1 MAKKQQQSQALEVLS
16 KLDGATLENLL
27 NLLQGQQVQV
37 VEPEVTEVVES
48 SLTQNVTKPKATK
61 ASLYQDRTRE
71 IPVRSCINGR
81 VIYKSKKTGVT
92 YKWLEKGSYEIL
104 TIDELLNM
112 ESQSQKFL
120 HSPWLMVDDED
131 IIEAFNLAE
140 LYDLVAKVEDIDSFI
155 NMSLGEQKQIYNKLP
170 KSLQNQVYNHI
181 YNKVESGEIDSRA
194 KIRELEELVQ
204 MELEY

>member
-27 NLLQGQQVQV
+27 NLLQGQQVQADAP
-37 VEPEVTEVVES
+37 VEQPKQQETS
-48 SLTQNVTKPKATK
+48 KPKATK

-92 YKWLEKGSYEIL
+92 YKWLEKGTYEIL

-120 HSPWLMVDDED
+120 HSPWLMVDDEEV
-131 IIEAFNLAE
+131 IEAFNLQE

-155 NMSLGEQKQIYNKLP
+155 TISLGEQ
-170 KSLQNQVYNHI
+170 
-181 YNKVESGEIDSRA
+181 
-194 KIRELEELVQ
+194 
-204 MELEY
+204 

>member
-27 NLLQGQQVQV
+27 NLLQGQQAQANVPQEQV
-37 VEPEVTEVVES
+37 KQQEVAP
-48 SLTQNVTKPKATK
+48 TKPKATK

-92 YKWLEKGSYEIL
+92 YKWLEKGTYEIL

-120 HSPWLMVDDED
+120 HSPWLMVDDEEV
-131 IIEAFNLAE
+131 IEAFNLQG
-140 LYDLVAKVEDIDSFI
+140 LYDLVAKVEDIDSFVD
-155 NMSLGEQKQIYNKLP
+155 MSLGEQQKIYNKLP
-170 KSLQNQVYNHI
+170 KTLQNQVYNHI
-181 YNKVESGEIDSRA
+181 YNKVETGEIDSKS

-204 MELEY
+204 MELEF

>member
-27 NLLQGQQVQV
+27 NLLQGQQVQADV
-37 VEPEVTEVVES
+37 TQEQVKQQEVAP
-48 SLTQNVTKPKATK
+48 TKPKSTK

-92 YKWLEKGSYEIL
+92 YKWLEKGTYEIL

-120 HSPWLMVDDED
+120 HSPWLMVDDEEV
-131 IIEAFNLAE
+131 IEAFNLQE

-155 NMSLGEQKQIYNKLP
+155 TISLGEQKQIYNKLP
-170 KSLQNQVYNHI
+170 KTLQNQVYNHI
-181 YNKVESGEIDSRA
+181 YNKVETGEIDSKS

-204 MELEY
+204 MELEF

>member
-27 NLLQGQQVQV
+27 NLLQGQQVQADAP
-37 VEPEVTEVVES
+37 VEQPMQQETS
-48 SLTQNVTKPKATK
+48 KPKATK
-61 ASLYQDRTRE
+61 ASLYQQRTRE
-71 IPVRSCINGR
+71 IPVRSFINGR

-104 TIDELLNM
+104 TIEELLNM

-120 HSPWLMVDDED
+120 HSPWLMVDDEEV
-131 IIEAFNLAE
+131 IEAFNLQE
-140 LYDLVAKVEDIDSFI
+140 LYELVAKVEDIDSFI
-155 NMSLGEQKQIYNKLP
+155 NMSLGEQKVIYNKLP
-170 KSLQNQVYNHI
+170 KTLQNQVYNHI
-181 YNKVESGEIDSRA
+181 YNKVESGEIDSKS

-204 MELEY
+204 MELEF

>member
-27 NLLQGQQVQV
+27 NLLQGQQAQANVPQEQV
-37 VEPEVTEVVES
+37 KQQEVAP
-48 SLTQNVTKPKATK
+48 TKPKATK
-61 ASLYQDRTRE
+61 ASLYQERTRE

-92 YKWLEKGSYEIL
+92 YKWLEKGTYEIL

-120 HSPWLMVDDED
+120 HSPWLMVDDEEV
-131 IIEAFNLAE
+131 IEAFNLQE

-181 YNKVESGEIDSRA
+181 YNKVESGEIDSKS

>member
-27 NLLQGQQVQV
+27 NLLQVQADAPVEQPKQQ
-37 VEPEVTEVVES
+37 ETS
-48 SLTQNVTKPKATK
+48 KPKATK

-92 YKWLEKGSYEIL
+92 YKWLEKGTYEIL

-120 HSPWLMVDDED
+120 HSPWLMVDDEEV
-131 IIEAFNLAE
+131 IEAFNLQE

-155 NMSLGEQKQIYNKLP
+155 TISLGEQKQIYNKLP
-170 KSLQNQVYNHI
+170 KTLQNQVYNHI
-181 YNKVESGEIDSRA
+181 YNKVETGEIDSKS

-204 MELEY
+204 MELEF

>member
-1 MAKKQQQSQALEVLS
+1 MAKKQQSQALEVLS
-16 KLDGATLENLL
+16 KLDGATLDSLL
-27 NLLQGQQVQV
+27 ALLQGQQAQTVAIE
-37 VEPEVTEVVES
+37 EPQEQPQQEVA
-48 SLTQNVTKPKATK
+48 QPKPKATK
-61 ASLYQDRTRE
+61 ATLFQDRNRQV
-71 IPVRSCINGR
+71 IVRSCIEGR
-81 VIYKSKKTGVT
+81 VIYKSKRSGMT
-92 YKWLEKGSYEIL
+92 YKWLEKGAYEVL
-104 TIDELLNM
+104 TVEELLNM
-112 ESQSQKFL
+112 ESQSHKFL

-181 YNKVESGEIDSRA
+181 YNKVESGEIDSKS

>member
-1 MAKKQQQSQALEVLS
+1 MAKKQQQSQVLELLS

-27 NLLQGQQVQV
+27 NLLQGQQVQADV
-37 VEPEVTEVVES
+37 PQEQVKQQEVAP
-48 SLTQNVTKPKATK
+48 TKPKATK
-61 ASLYQDRTRE
+61 ASLYQERTRE

-92 YKWLEKGSYEIL
+92 YKWLEKGAYEIL

-120 HSPWLMVDDED
+120 HSSWLMVDDEEV
-131 IIEAFNLAE
+131 IEAFNLQE

-181 YNKVESGEIDSRA
+181 YNKVESGEIDSKS

-204 MELEY
+204 MELEF

>member
-27 NLLQGQQVQV
+27 NLFQGQQVQADAP
-37 VEPEVTEVVES
+37 VEQPKQQETS
-48 SLTQNVTKPKATK
+48 KPKATK

-92 YKWLEKGSYEIL
+92 YKWLEKGTYEIL

-120 HSPWLMVDDED
+120 HSPWLMVDDEEV
-131 IIEAFNLAE
+131 IEAFNLQE

-155 NMSLGEQKQIYNKLP
+155 TISLGEQ
-170 KSLQNQVYNHI
+170 
-181 YNKVESGEIDSRA
+181 
-194 KIRELEELVQ
+194 
-204 MELEY
+204 

>member
-27 NLLQGQQVQV
+27 NLLQGQQVQANAP
-37 VEPEVTEVVES
+37 VEQPMQHETS
-48 SLTQNVTKPKATK
+48 KPKATK
-61 ASLYQDRTRE
+61 ASLYQQRTRE
-71 IPVRSCINGR
+71 IPVRSFINGR

-104 TIDELLNM
+104 TIEELLNM

-120 HSPWLMVDDED
+120 HSPWLMVDDEEV
-131 IIEAFNLAE
+131 IEAFNLQE
-140 LYDLVAKVEDIDSFI
+140 LYELVTKVEDIDSFI
-155 NMSLGEQKQIYNKLP
+155 NMSLGEQKVIYNKLP
-170 KSLQNQVYNHI
+170 KTLQNQVYNHI
-181 YNKVESGEIDSRA
+181 YNKVESGEIDSKS

-204 MELEY
+204 MELEF

>member
-27 NLLQGQQVQV
+27 NLLQGQQVQADAP
-37 VEPEVTEVVES
+37 VEQPKQQETS
-48 SLTQNVTKPKATK
+48 KPKATK

-92 YKWLEKGSYEIL
+92 YKWLEKGTYEIL
-104 TIDELLNM
+104 TIDELLIM

-120 HSPWLMVDDED
+120 HSPWLMVDDEEV
-131 IIEAFNLAE
+131 IEAFNLQE

-155 NMSLGEQKQIYNKLP
+155 TISLGEQKQIYNKLP
-170 KSLQNQVYNHI
+170 KTLQNQVYNHI
-181 YNKVESGEIDSRA
+181 YNKVETGEIDSKS

-204 MELEY
+204 MELEF

>member
-27 NLLQGQQVQV
+27 NLLQGQQVQADV
-37 VEPEVTEVVES
+37 PQEQVKQQETS
-48 SLTQNVTKPKATK
+48 KPKATK

-92 YKWLEKGSYEIL
+92 YKWLEKGTYEIL

-120 HSPWLMVDDED
+120 HSSWLMVDDEEV
-131 IIEAFNLAE
+131 IEAFNLQE

-155 NMSLGEQKQIYNKLP
+155 TISLGEQKQIYNKLP
-170 KSLQNQVYNHI
+170 KTLQNQVYNHI
-181 YNKVESGEIDSRA
+181 YNKVETGEIDSKS

-204 MELEY
+204 MELEF

>member
-27 NLLQGQQVQV
+27 NLLQGQQVQANAP
-37 VEPEVTEVVES
+37 VEQPMQQETS
-48 SLTQNVTKPKATK
+48 KPKATK
-61 ASLYQDRTRE
+61 ASLYQQRTRE
-71 IPVRSCINGR
+71 IPVRSFINGR

-104 TIDELLNM
+104 TIEELLNM

-120 HSPWLMVDDED
+120 HSPWLMVDDEEV
-131 IIEAFNLAE
+131 IEAFNLQE
-140 LYDLVAKVEDIDSFI
+140 LYELVAKVEDIDSFI

>member
-27 NLLQGQQVQV
+27 NLLQGQQAQANVPQEQV
-37 VEPEVTEVVES
+37 KQQEVAP
-48 SLTQNVTKPKATK
+48 TKPKATK

-92 YKWLEKGSYEIL
+92 YKWLEKGTYEIL

-120 HSPWLMVDDED
+120 HSSWLMVDDEEV
-131 IIEAFNLAE
+131 IEAFNLQE

-155 NMSLGEQKQIYNKLP
+155 NMSLDEQKQIYNKLP
-170 KSLQNQVYNHI
+170 KASQNQVYNHI
-181 YNKVESGEIDSRA
+181 CFKVDSGEIDSRA
-194 KIRELEELVQ
+194 KIRELEDLLGR
-204 MELEY
+204 ELEY

>member
-27 NLLQGQQVQV
+27 NLLQGQQVQANAP
-37 VEPEVTEVVES
+37 VEQPMQQETS
-48 SLTQNVTKPKATK
+48 KPKATK
-61 ASLYQDRTRE
+61 ASLYQQRTRE
-71 IPVRSCINGR
+71 IPVRSFINGR

-104 TIDELLNM
+104 TIEELLNM

-120 HSPWLMVDDED
+120 HSPWLMVDDEEV
-131 IIEAFNLAE
+131 IEAFNLQE
-140 LYDLVAKVEDIDSFI
+140 LYELVAKVEDIDSFI
-155 NMSLGEQKQIYNKLP
+155 NMSLGEQKVIYNKLP
-170 KSLQNQVYNHI
+170 KTLQNQVYNHI
-181 YNKVESGEIDSRA
+181 YNKVESGEIDSKS

-204 MELEY
+204 MELEF

>member
-27 NLLQGQQVQV
+27 NLLQGQQVQADV
-37 VEPEVTEVVES
+37 TQEQVKQQEVAPT
-48 SLTQNVTKPKATK
+48 NPKATK

-92 YKWLEKGSYEIL
+92 YKWLEKGTYEIL

-120 HSPWLMVDDED
+120 HSPWLMVDDTEV
-131 IIEAFNLAE
+131 IEAFNLQG
-140 LYDLVAKVEDIDSFI
+140 LYDLVAKVEDIDSFVD
-155 NMSLGEQKQIYNKLP
+155 MSLGEQQKIYNKLP
-170 KSLQNQVYNHI
+170 KTLQNQVYNHI
-181 YNKVESGEIDSRA
+181 YNKVETGEIDSKS

-204 MELEY
+204 MELEF